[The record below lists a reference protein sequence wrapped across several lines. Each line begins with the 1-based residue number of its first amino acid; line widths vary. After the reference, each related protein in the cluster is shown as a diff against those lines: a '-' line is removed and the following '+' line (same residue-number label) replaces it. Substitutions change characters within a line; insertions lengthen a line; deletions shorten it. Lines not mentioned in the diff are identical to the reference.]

1 MDNKRTYT
9 EDYINQIIS
18 ESIKKVLSEKKV
30 IKIPKKN
37 ASSVNQAPGP
47 EPEPMPQQEPQGPAP
62 DPNMTGA
69 DSIGQTSP
77 DMGGE
82 DVDAPM
88 GDASMDNG
96 GGSPEKEEIQKNIG
110 KGCQQ
115 FRDYQGEDKADL
127 KKWVEGMLDSL
138 DDSESS
144 EGEEGPADDN
154 MPPME
159 DDGMPMEGS
168 LITKKRLKKI
178 NEVFGLENMDKNN
191 DDKVSQRKHSSIK
204 NSPFNSPKFDK

>member
-1 MDNKRTYT
+1 MDNKRKYT

-37 ASSVNQAPGP
+37 APPVNKTPV
-47 EPEPMPQQEPQGPAP
+47 PEPMPQQEPQGPMP
-62 DPNMTGA
+62 GPNA
-69 DSIGQTSP
+69 DANSVGQTSP

-82 DVDAPM
+82 DMGAPM
-88 GDASMDNG
+88 MDGPMDND
-96 GGSPEKEEIQKNIG
+96 GGSPEKKDIQKNIG

-138 DDSESS
+138 NDSNSS
-144 EGEEGPADDN
+144 EEEGPADDN

-178 NEVFGLENMDKNN
+178 NEVFGLENMDKNK
-191 DDKVSQRKHSSIK
+191 DEKVSQRKHTSIK